1 VIFRHLQSCPD
12 GPEPLGVVL
21 PLDLSDPACLSRG
34 RVVFSQPVLLPEE
47 QFVPLELLQARGPR
61 FSGGRRSRLQ
71 IPRPG
76 R

>member
-21 PLDLSDPACLSRG
+21 PLDIDDPACLARG
-34 RVVFSQPVLLPEE
+34 RVVFAQPVLLPEE
-47 QFVPLELLQARGPR
+47 QFVPLDLLLNRGQRPG
-61 FSGGRRSRLQ
+61 GGRRSRLQ